1 MPSDDGATRDV
12 HMIAASVFLGDDAVA
27 APAAPLTASLTA
39 AEHATTDPR
48 TCRAHHP
55 RHDRAHQPPAAA
67 VLH

>member
-1 MPSDDGATRDV
+1 
-12 HMIAASVFLGDDAVA
+12 MIAASVFLGDDAVA